1 MKITINLN
9 EELLQEAMSLSPD
22 MTIETAI
29 ENALQ
34 VYLEQQK
41 RLKITDLFGT
51 IDYDPDYNYK
61 QQRAVK

>member
-9 EELLQEAMSLSPD
+9 DELLQEAMSLSPN

-61 QQRAVK
+61 QQRSDK

>member
-1 MKITINLN
+1 MKITLNLN
-9 EELLQEAMSLSPD
+9 DELLQEAMSLSPD
-22 MTIETAI
+22 MNIETAI

-51 IDYDPDYNYK
+51 IDYNPDYNYK
-61 QQRAVK
+61 QQRVVK

>member
-9 EELLQEAMSLSPD
+9 DELLQEAMSLSPN

>member
-1 MKITINLN
+1 MQITLNLN
-9 EELLQEAMSLSPD
+9 DDLLQETMKLSPD

-34 VYLEQQK
+34 TYLTQQK
-41 RLKITDLFGT
+41 RMKIIALFGT
-51 IDYDPDYNYK
+51 IDYDPDYDYK

>member
-9 EELLQEAMSLSPD
+9 DELLQEAMSLSSD

>member
-1 MKITINLN
+1 MQITLNLN
-9 EELLQEAMSLSPD
+9 DDLLQEAMKLSPD

-34 VYLEQQK
+34 TYLRQQK
-41 RLKITDLFGT
+41 RMKIIDLFGT
-51 IDYDPDYNYK
+51 IDYDLDYDYK